1 MVYKRQLLATLS
13 CAEQSTLTIRFA
25 LQMTCDKTQIE
36 NNLRLHVDRLAGLI
50 GPRHLQKPKTID
62 ATIGYIEG
70 QWTGICYENSREY
83 YDALGDQATNL
94 IVEQRGTTRAD
105 EIIVLGAHYDTVYV
119 TPGADD
125 NASAVA
131 VLLEVSRLL
140 RNHHGKRTIR
150 YVAFACEEPP
160 YFNLDSMGSQHHA
173 RQARLRGDKIVGML
187 CLEMVGYYNTANN
200 SQTVPPLIPKWMHRF
215 FPHRGD
221 FLAAV
226 GNLPSW
232 KLCYRFR
239 RGFKRGAPQMPLFSI
254 CLPEKINEIR
264 LSDNSSFWDQ
274 GYPALMLTDTS
285 FLRNPNYHQATDT
298 PDTLDYQ
305 RMTQVTLGV
314 AEAVRLLLG

>member
-1 MVYKRQLLATLS
+1 MKP
-13 CAEQSTLTIRFA
+13 
-25 LQMTCDKTQIE
+25 DKIQIE
-36 NNLRLHVDRLAGLI
+36 SNLRLHVDRLAGLI
-50 GPRHLQKPKTID
+50 GPRYLQKPKTIQ

-70 QWTGICYENSREY
+70 QWGGMGYKSSHEC
-83 YDALGDQATNL
+83 YDAIGDQAINL
-94 IVEQRGTTRAD
+94 IVEQSGSKRDD
-105 EIIVLGAHYDTVYV
+105 EIILLGAHYDTVYS

-140 RNHHGKRTIR
+140 REHQCKRTIR

-160 YFNLDSMGSQHHA
+160 YFNVDAMGSQHHA
-173 RQARLRGDKIVGML
+173 RQARMRGDKIRGML
-187 CLEMVGYYNTANN
+187 CLEMVGYYSTVDN
-200 SQTVPPLIPKWMHRF
+200 SQTVPPLIPKWMRRF

-232 KLCYRFR
+232 KLCWNFR
-239 RGFKRGAPQMPLFSI
+239 RGFKRGARSMSLFSI

-285 FLRNPNYHQATDT
+285 FLRNPNYHRATDT

-305 RMTQVTLGV
+305 RMTEVTLGV
-314 AEAVRLLLG
+314 ASALQFLAS

>member
-1 MVYKRQLLATLS
+1 MKP
-13 CAEQSTLTIRFA
+13 
-25 LQMTCDKTQIE
+25 DKNQIE
-36 NNLRLHVDRLAGLI
+36 SNLRLHVDRLAGLI
-50 GPRHLQKPKTID
+50 GPRYLQKPKTIQ

-70 QWTGICYENSREY
+70 QWAGMGYRIAREH
-83 YDALGDQATNL
+83 YDAIGDQATNL
-94 IVEQRGTTRAD
+94 IVEQSGSKRAH
-105 EIIVLGAHYDTVYV
+105 EIILLGAHYDTVYS

-140 RNHHGKRTIR
+140 REHQCKRTIR

-160 YFNLDSMGSQHHA
+160 YFNVDAMGSQYHA
-173 RQARLRGDKIVGML
+173 RRARMRGDNIRGML
-187 CLEMVGYYNTANN
+187 CLEMVGYYSTADN

-226 GNLPSW
+226 GNMLSW
-232 KLCYRFR
+232 KLCWNFR
-239 RGFKRGAPQMPLFSI
+239 RGFKRGARSMPLFSI

-285 FLRNPNYHQATDT
+285 FLRNPNYHRSTDT

-305 RMTQVTLGV
+305 RMTEVTIGV
-314 AEAVRLLLG
+314 ASALRFLAN